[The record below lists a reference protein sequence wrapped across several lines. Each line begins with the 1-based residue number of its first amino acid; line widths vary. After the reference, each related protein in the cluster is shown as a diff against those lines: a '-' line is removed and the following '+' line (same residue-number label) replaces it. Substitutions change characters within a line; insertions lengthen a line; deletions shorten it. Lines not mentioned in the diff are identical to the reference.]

1 MPPLSPDRESRRFW
15 DDISKTCLPI
25 SAGII
30 KQTFWDRV
38 VWIIFLVCFLLKVA
52 PELGRLLSTYQLIP
66 SFKECAELHC
76 FADDVEKAKLLPPP
90 VPPTTKKHEIF
101 DINKYRKVD
110 ERAVKVWY
118 AFFELVHLIE
128 RWFFDIITSYII
140 I

>member
-1 MPPLSPDRESRRFW
+1 M
-15 DDISKTCLPI
+15 
-25 SAGII
+25 
-30 KQTFWDRV
+30 
-38 VWIIFLVCFLLKVA
+38 KVA

-110 ERAVKVWY
+110 ERAVKV
-118 AFFELVHLIE
+118 
-128 RWFFDIITSYII
+128 
-140 I
+140 